1 MNRLARETSPYLLQH
16 AHNPVHWNAWGDEA
30 FALARAT
37 DRPLL
42 LSIGY
47 SACHWCHVMER
58 ESFADPVTAEAM
70 NTGFVPVKVDR
81 EERPDVDQ
89 IYMRAV
95 QAMTGHGGWPLTVFL
110 TPEGAPF
117 YGGTYFPPERRQG
130 MPSFREVMEA
140 VRGAWER
147 DRARVEESA
156 HEIRQA
162 LAQSTTARAR
172 ADGSDAPH
180 APAADERLAAHAA
193 RALAANFD
201 PVHGGFGGAPK
212 FPQPM
217 LLGFLLRHH
226 HRTGDEQALTMA
238 VHTLRRMAAGG
249 MRDHLGGGFHR
260 YSVDA
265 RWLVP
270 HFEKMLYDNA
280 LIARAYLE
288 GWQATGAADL
298 RAASTSTIDYVLAD
312 LRDPQ
317 GGFLAA
323 RDADSEGEEGRFYV
337 WTPEE
342 VEAALGPADA
352 PLFRRVYDVSAEGN
366 FEGRNILHLPHDP
379 TAIARAE
386 GITPDA
392 LDTRLT
398 AARKRLLEARADR
411 PEPFRDVKVI
421 AGWSALMVRT
431 LAEAGGALG
440 RADYLDPARS
450 GARFLLDQVRD
461 PEGRPMHVWTDGVA
475 KIPALLDDR
484 AALGN
489 ALLSLHEA
497 TLEPVWLPE
506 TSRLIEDLL
515 ARFWDPDEQ
524 LFHDTASDAEA
535 LVVRPREPT
544 DNALPS
550 GGSMAVELLLRASRL
565 FEREDWRRTAT
576 AALLREAGAIA
587 RWPTAFGHLLCALEA
602 ELAEPVEV
610 VIVGDRGRAQ
620 TAALLGAALK
630 PLVPGRLVTGCA
642 PTESREER
650 VPLLEGKE
658 APDGRPAAYLCRAR
672 VCGLPIQDPSRLEED
687 LRRAGRPE

>member
-16 AHNPVHWNAWGDEA
+16 AHNPVHWHAWGDEA
-30 FALARAT
+30 FALAHAT

-58 ESFADPVTAEAM
+58 ESFADSATAEAI

-117 YGGTYFPPERRQG
+117 YGGTYFPPQRRQG

-147 DRARVEESA
+147 DRARVEQSA
-156 HEIRQA
+156 HEITQA
-162 LAQSTTARAR
+162 LAQSTTARVR
-172 ADGSDAPH
+172 GDGSDAPP
-180 APAADERLAAHAA
+180 APAADERLAAHAM

-201 PVHGGFGGAPK
+201 PVHGGFGSAPK

-288 GWQATGAADL
+288 GWQATGSADL
-298 RAASTSTIDYVLAD
+298 RSVSTSTIDYVLAD

-337 WTPEE
+337 WTTEE
-342 VEAALGPADA
+342 VEAVLGPAEA
-352 PLFRRVYDVSAEGN
+352 PLFQRIYDISAEGN

-379 TAIARAE
+379 AAIARAE

-392 LDTRLT
+392 LDARLT

-440 RADYLDPARS
+440 RADYLDAARA

-461 PEGRPMHVWTDGVA
+461 PEGRPMHVWDRRCSQDTC
-475 KIPALLDDR
+475 PAR
-484 AALGN
+484 
-489 ALLSLHEA
+489 
-497 TLEPVWLPE
+497 
-506 TSRLIEDLL
+506 
-515 ARFWDPDEQ
+515 
-524 LFHDTASDAEA
+524 
-535 LVVRPREPT
+535 RPRGPRQCT
-544 DNALPS
+544 ALPAR
-550 GGSMAVELLLRASRL
+550 GHPGTGMA
-565 FEREDWRRTAT
+565 
-576 AALLREAGAIA
+576 A
-587 RWPTAFGHLLCALEA
+587 RDE
-602 ELAEPVEV
+602 
-610 VIVGDRGRAQ
+610 
-620 TAALLGAALK
+620 
-630 PLVPGRLVTGCA
+630 
-642 PTESREER
+642 
-650 VPLLEGKE
+650 
-658 APDGRPAAYLCRAR
+658 
-672 VCGLPIQDPSRLEED
+672 
-687 LRRAGRPE
+687 